1 MVIIAESLR
10 WLLLIETVIVNPENT
25 YVQVLFATQANEL
38 DVSFGKITVQTV
50 SMTSAVDLLEPMLS
64 NPILAFS
71 GIRLP

>member
-1 MVIIAESLR
+1 MVIIAESSR
-10 WLLLIETVIVNPENT
+10 RLLLIETVIVNPENT

-50 SMTSAVDLLEPMLS
+50 SMISAVDLLEPMLS
-64 NPILAFS
+64 NLILAFS